1 MKCSTETHKN
11 KKILT
16 QIPFSSI
23 LGLLLIMLISVYKK
37 YSESLLTSKFNG
49 RKHLNSIMLLM

>member
-16 QIPFSSI
+16 KITFSCI
-23 LGLLLIMLISVYKK
+23 QGLLLIMLISVYKK

-49 RKHLNSIMLLM
+49 RKHLNSMLLM